1 MVFQKRSRVVKE
13 VHVSIVTKV
22 SITMDMRVVLGLIV
36 KETIISNF
44 TVFKDV
50 RASTITVHV
59 APTVAGCNPPFLR
72 RTRRYMK
79 LSARMKRLVSIRKKK
94 VVVKEMTLLEA
105 NDKVVSMAREI
116 KALSGCGVEER
127 KGKTTQIQKEKDELK
142 ETFKWKIQGLKGE
155 LEKANTSFG
164 NAQLFHK

>member
-116 KALSGCGVEER
+116 KALR
-127 KGKTTQIQKEKDELK
+127 
-142 ETFKWKIQGLKGE
+142 
-155 LEKANTSFG
+155 
-164 NAQLFHK
+164 